1 MVQKDREA
9 SNEDCWVSP
18 DQVFSQLLAIYPWEQ
33 FSRRKRQGSQI
44 DSIGSPVQADAACQA
59 CQAPAKTG
67 QPKVDDAR
75 IEPILGAVMAL
86 EEELS
91 EG

>member
-1 MVQKDREA
+1 LSDRL
-9 SNEDCWVSP
+9 P
-18 DQVFSQLLAIYPWEQ
+18 KG
-33 FSRRKRQGSQI
+33 R
-44 DSIGSPVQADAACQA
+44 QA

-91 EG
+91 EV